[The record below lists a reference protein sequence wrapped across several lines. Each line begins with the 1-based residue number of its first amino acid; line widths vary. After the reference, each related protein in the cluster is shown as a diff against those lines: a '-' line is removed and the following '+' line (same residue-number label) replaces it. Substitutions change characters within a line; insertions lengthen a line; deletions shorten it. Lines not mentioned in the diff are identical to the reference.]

1 MILEGFPSLLYILI
15 NFIILLLFFFS
26 RINIKTSEVN
36 YFITILKN
44 PNQPEIEHAI
54 EFNLYEFFRSMV
66 NIEFEDAQY
75 EETENFSRFFTGIP
89 FYFFNGVID
98 NHISSENA
106 MKKIKEN
113 ITFFEKRQVPFLW
126 VLGPSSTPKNMGELL
141 IKNGF
146 IIDKLQGMAYNI
158 KILNTE
164 SELLNKV
171 EIIKVESLDN
181 LKVWND
187 IILTGFEFP
196 KEVRSDF
203 FFEAFSFILLNN
215 RASVCAFL
223 AYYDG
228 NPVASSLVLYKAG
241 VAGIHMVTTLEEARG
256 KGIGTAITL
265 ASLREAKKL
274 GYETAILHS
283 SEMGLNIYKQ
293 MGFKEYCKIEL
304 FIWQPGSKD

>member
-1 MILEGFPSLLYILI
+1 MK
-15 NFIILLLFFFS
+15 
-26 RINIKTSEVN
+26 R
-36 YFITILKN
+36 FITILKN
-44 PNQPEIEHAI
+44 LNQSEIEHAI

-66 NIEFEDAQY
+66 HSDLKDNLY
-75 EETENFSRFFTGIP
+75 EETKEFSRFSTGIS
-89 FYFFNGVID
+89 FFFFNGVID

-126 VLGPSSTPKNMGELL
+126 VLGPSSTPKKMGELL

-146 IIDKLQGMAYNI
+146 IINKLQGMAYNL

-164 SELLNKV
+164 RELLNKV
-171 EIIKVESLDN
+171 EIIKIESMN
-181 LKVWND
+181 ALKVWND
-187 IILTGFEFP
+187 IILTGFDFP

-203 FFEAFSFILLNN
+203 FFEAFSFILLKD
-215 RASVCAFL
+215 RASASAFL

-241 VAGIHMVTTLEEARG
+241 VAGIHLVTTLEEARG

-265 ASLREAKKL
+265 APLNEAKKL

-283 SEMGLNIYKQ
+283 TEMGLNMYKR
-293 MGFKEYCKIEL
+293 MGFKEYCTIEL
-304 FIWQPGSKD
+304 FIWQPGSKE

>member
-1 MILEGFPSLLYILI
+1 M
-15 NFIILLLFFFS
+15 NHFIS
-26 RINIKTSEVN
+26 T
-36 YFITILKN
+36 LKN
-44 PNQPEIEHAI
+44 PNQAEIEHAI

-66 NIEFEDAQY
+66 HSDLKDNLY
-75 EETENFSRFFTGIP
+75 EETEEFSRFSTGIS
-89 FYFFNGVID
+89 FFFFNGVID

-113 ITFFEKRQVPFLW
+113 ITFFKKRRVPFLW

-146 IIDKLQGMAYNI
+146 IIDKLQGMAYNL

-164 SELLNKV
+164 RELLNKT
-171 EIIKVESLDN
+171 EIIKVESMDN

-196 KEVRSDF
+196 KEIRSDF

-215 RASVCAFL
+215 RASASAFL

-256 KGIGTAITL
+256 NGIGTAITL
-265 ASLREAKKL
+265 APLKEAKKL

-283 SEMGLNIYKQ
+283 TEMGLNMYKR
-293 MGFKEYCKIEL
+293 MGFKEYCTIEL
-304 FIWQPGSKD
+304 FIWQTGSKD

>member
-1 MILEGFPSLLYILI
+1 M
-15 NFIILLLFFFS
+15 NH
-26 RINIKTSEVN
+26 
-36 YFITILKN
+36 FITILRN
-44 PNQPEIEHAI
+44 PDQPEIEHAI

-66 NIEFEDAQY
+66 NIEFEDTQY
-75 EETENFSRFFTGIP
+75 EETEEFSRFFTGIP

-113 ITFFEKRQVPFLW
+113 IAFFEKRQVPFLW
-126 VLGPSSTPKNMGELL
+126 VLCPSSTPKNMRELL

-146 IIDKLQGMAYNI
+146 IIDKLQGMAYNL
-158 KILNTE
+158 KILSTE
-164 SELLNKV
+164 REIVNKV
-171 EIIKVESLDN
+171 EIIKIEN
-181 LKVWND
+181 METLKVWND
-187 IILTGFEFP
+187 IILMGFGFP

-203 FFEAFSFILLNN
+203 FYKAFSFILLNKKTS
-215 RASVCAFL
+215 ASAFL

-265 ASLREAKKL
+265 ASLNEAKKL
-274 GYETAILHS
+274 GYELTILHS
-283 SEMGLNIYKQ
+283 TEMGLNMYKQ
-293 MGFKEYCKIEL
+293 MGFKEYCTIEL

>member
-1 MILEGFPSLLYILI
+1 MK
-15 NFIILLLFFFS
+15 
-26 RINIKTSEVN
+26 R
-36 YFITILKN
+36 FITILKN
-44 PNQPEIEHAI
+44 LNQSEIEHAI

-66 NIEFEDAQY
+66 HSDLKDNLY
-75 EETENFSRFFTGIP
+75 EETEEFSRFSTGIS
-89 FYFFNGVID
+89 FFFFNGVID
-98 NHISSENA
+98 NHISSENT

-126 VLGPSSTPKNMGELL
+126 VLGPSSTPKKMGELL

-146 IIDKLQGMAYNI
+146 IVDKLQGMDYNL
-158 KILNTE
+158 KILDTE
-164 SELLNKV
+164 RELLNKV
-171 EIIKVESLDN
+171 EIIKIESMSA

-187 IILTGFEFP
+187 IILTGFDFP

-203 FFEAFSFILLNN
+203 FFKAFSFILLKD
-215 RASVCAFL
+215 RASASAFL

-241 VAGIHMVTTLEEARG
+241 VAGIHLVTTLEEVRG

-265 ASLREAKKL
+265 APLNEAKKL

-283 SEMGLNIYKQ
+283 TEMGLNMYKR
-293 MGFKEYCKIEL
+293 MGFKERCTIGL
-304 FIWQPGSKD
+304 FIWQPGSKE

>member
-1 MILEGFPSLLYILI
+1 M
-15 NFIILLLFFFS
+15 NH
-26 RINIKTSEVN
+26 
-36 YFITILKN
+36 FITILKN

-66 NIEFEDAQY
+66 NIELEDTQY
-75 EETENFSRFFTGIP
+75 EETEEFSRFCTGIP

-126 VLGPSSTPKNMGELL
+126 VLGPSSTPKNMVELL

-146 IIDKLQGMAYNI
+146 IIDKLQGMAYNL
-158 KILNTE
+158 KTLNTE
-164 SELLNKV
+164 RELLNKV
-171 EIIKVESLDN
+171 EIIKVESMDN

-196 KEVRSDF
+196 KELRSDF

-215 RASVCAFL
+215 RASASAFL

-241 VAGIHMVTTLEEARG
+241 VAGIHMVTTLEEACR

-265 ASLREAKKL
+265 ASLSEAKKL

-283 SEMGLNIYKQ
+283 TEMGLNMYKQ
-293 MGFKEYCKIEL
+293 MGFKEYCEIEL
-304 FIWQPGSKD
+304 FIWQPGSKG

>member
-1 MILEGFPSLLYILI
+1 VK
-15 NFIILLLFFFS
+15 
-26 RINIKTSEVN
+26 R
-36 YFITILKN
+36 FITILKN
-44 PNQPEIEHAI
+44 LNQSEIEHAI

-66 NIEFEDAQY
+66 HSDLKDNLY
-75 EETENFSRFFTGIP
+75 EETEEFSRFSTGIS
-89 FYFFNGVID
+89 FFFFNGVID

-126 VLGPSSTPKNMGELL
+126 VLGPCSTPKNMGELL

-146 IIDKLQGMAYNI
+146 INDKLQGMAYNL

-164 SELLNKV
+164 RELLDKV
-171 EIIKVESLDN
+171 EIIKIENMDT

-203 FFEAFSFILLNN
+203 FYNAFSFLLLNDK
-215 RASVCAFL
+215 ASASAFL

-228 NPVASSLVLYKAG
+228 NAVASSLVLYKAG

-265 ASLREAKKL
+265 ASLNEAKKL

-283 SEMGLNIYKQ
+283 TEMGLNMYNK
-293 MGFKEYCKIEL
+293 MGFKEYCTIKL
-304 FIWQPGSKD
+304 FIWQPGSKE